1 MALKNRKLSEWTQ
14 AVSSLDDKPRMT
26 AKELKAAFD
35 SNSNELKPAINGI
48 IDDLTGVNGASNI
61 GLIAING
68 VNGQTVQ
75 AVLNALAVFSQNT
88 NTSLEKLSTSKGASL
103 IGTTAIS
110 GISGSNV
117 QAVLQSIATL
127 AQNTK
132 LNLDKLSTS
141 QGAGLIGISPINGL
155 DGDNIQEI
163 LKNIWN
169 GIMQIETGDPN
180 EFQYLKK
187 TEKGAAGG
195 LATLDN
201 FLKLSQS
208 QIPDID
214 CGNWDLN
221 PVDIH
226 SDDALVH
233 LNMIVDGNNTVN
245 TDISQTLE
253 QHINNPNAHQNL
265 NIDGNNNA

>member
-1 MALKNRKLSEWTQ
+1 MALIDRKVNEWSQ
-14 AVSSLDDKPRMT
+14 AVSSLDDKPKMSAT
-26 AKELKAAFD
+26 DLKAAFD
-35 SNSNELKPAINGI
+35 SNTNQLKPAINGI
-48 IDDLTGVNGASNI
+48 IDDLISKDGASNI
-61 GLIAING
+61 GLTAIDNID
-68 VNGQTVQ
+68 GQTVQ
-75 AVLNALAVFSQNT
+75 AVLESLSAFAKNT
-88 NTSLEKLSTSKGASL
+88 NTSLEKLSTSQGAAL

-127 AQNTK
+127 AKNTK

-141 QGAGLIGISPINGL
+141 QGAGLIGISPISGL

-163 LKNIWN
+163 LKNIWD

-187 TEKGAAGG
+187 TEKGVAGG

-201 FLKLSQS
+201 LSKLSQS

-226 SDDALVH
+226 NDDTLVH
-233 LNMIVDGNNTVN
+233 LNMIIDGNNSIN
-245 TDISQTLE
+245 TDVSQTLE